1 MGDAMTATAQKDR
14 ETARGI
20 VQQVDGYLL
29 GDTARTLAN
38 TITLAL
44 SAARNEQRE
53 QDAKVV
59 PTSWLDP
66 LMRDIGPL
74 GREDTIERLLHA
86 IAAAIRAGGR
96 PDHH

>member
-53 QDAKVV
+53 QDAKVADAQAQAE
-59 PTSWLDP
+59 LDAP
-66 LMRDIGPL
+66 DGEFVL
-74 GREDTIERLLHA
+74 GADQVAEQ
-86 IAAAIRAGGR
+86 IAAAIRAGGT
-96 PDHH
+96 P